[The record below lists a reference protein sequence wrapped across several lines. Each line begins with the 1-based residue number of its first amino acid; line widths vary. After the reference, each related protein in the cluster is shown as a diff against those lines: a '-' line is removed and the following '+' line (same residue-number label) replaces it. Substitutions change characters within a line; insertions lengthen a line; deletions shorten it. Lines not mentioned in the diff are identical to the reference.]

1 MHFWAR
7 GSWRT
12 HLPGYTLHAS
22 GLLLCY
28 RNFFVRSCRLF
39 IMPQLGLT
47 FAIDGDNHESRS
59 VRRPPTSNED
69 RSVESQR
76 RRRTPACM
84 YTTHRV
90 HKKLAKMAP
99 FQSCTC
105 RFAAGPKRGCF
116 GAPGGG
122 GLGAVRIHRDRGGVG
137 AWCARTKSCAAE
149 APRVL
154 PSLFFTN
161 LVRAPGH
168 CESDPDS
175 GEIIVV
181 RPPDG
186 NLWNEVLAGHHV
198 DDR

>member
-1 MHFWAR
+1 MQPIVPPVRLSWLTALTFNASRIASMHFWAR

-12 HLPGYTLHAS
+12 HLHGYTAS

-28 RNFFVRSCRLF
+28 RNFFVRSHRLF

-47 FAIDGDNHESRS
+47 FAIDGGKHESRS

-69 RSVESQR
+69 HSVRSQR
-76 RRRTPACM
+76 RRRTPVCM

-105 RFAAGPKRGCF
+105 RFVAGPKGGCF
-116 GAPGGG
+116 GAEGA
-122 GLGAVRIHRDRGGVG
+122 LGAVGIHRDRGGVG
-137 AWCARTKSCAAE
+137 AWCARTKSCVEEAA
-149 APRVL
+149 RVL

-161 LVRAPGH
+161 
-168 CESDPDS
+168 
-175 GEIIVV
+175 
-181 RPPDG
+181 
-186 NLWNEVLAGHHV
+186 
-198 DDR
+198 